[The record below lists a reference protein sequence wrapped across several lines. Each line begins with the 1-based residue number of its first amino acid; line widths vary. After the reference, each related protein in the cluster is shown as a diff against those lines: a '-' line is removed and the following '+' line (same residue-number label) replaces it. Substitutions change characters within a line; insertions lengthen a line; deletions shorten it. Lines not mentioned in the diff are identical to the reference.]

1 MQSNDNRRTG
11 KTTRAWVATA
21 NSPRCFYRHQSRILS
36 PHGQPNRHF
45 GLTSLSPE
53 ILKAINTGYLSQEEI
68 LGNTPLT
75 TEETIRQTAIAIVGR
90 VRNNMRQ
97 KLGLFEETAEP
108 ENEWLGLL
116 DKAVSEETNP
126 EEKARLNRALK
137 RIRLVW
143 NNLQR
148 LTDPA
153 NAISLDVEPG
163 DEHNPPM
170 LNFSKPR

>member
-1 MQSNDNRRTG
+1 M
-11 KTTRAWVATA
+11 TTEEQEKQPELGWQQLTPQDAFIATKAGYSHHMA
-21 NSPRCFYRHQSRILS
+21 NPTAI
-36 PHGQPNRHF
+36 F